1 MKYWLHFFPV
11 SEICVQNMCK
21 CCSRQY
27 RIEMY
32 HFVKEAKRIKNGF
45 WGSSAI
51 KITDSTLI
59 NKDKQYSYC
68 DKYES

>member
-1 MKYWLHFFPV
+1 
-11 SEICVQNMCK
+11 
-21 CCSRQY
+21 
-27 RIEMY
+27 MY